1 MPASDYTPDLPQ
13 VGAIVR
19 TRTKTAAGREAG
31 TFNPESEVDTPTE
44 TRPTAEQATELI
56 ALATDKME
64 GLIGPDVPDGP
75 DPDDVDSL
83 RKMAKRVT
91 SILAAMFV
99 ELTFFP
105 EQVNSGRSPYPQLKE
120 LFDQELGELT
130 NAIQAVGG
138 VAVDPGAEALE
149 HPLPS
154 FYFPNTDHMVGWN
167 TIF

>member
-1 MPASDYTPDLPQ
+1 MPASDYTPDLTQ

-31 TFNPESEVDTPTE
+31 TFNPDSQVDTATE

-56 ALATDKME
+56 NLAVDKME

-75 DPDDVDSL
+75 DPDDPGSL

-91 SILAAMFV
+91 SILAGMFI

-105 EQVNSGRSPYPQLKE
+105 EQVNSGRSSYPQLKE
-120 LFDQELGELT
+120 LFDSELAELI

-138 VAVDPGAEALE
+138 TPVDPGASADD
-149 HPLPS
+149 HALPS
-154 FYFPNTDHMVGWN
+154 FYFPPVDQLVGWY
-167 TIF
+167 TPF